1 MAIGIALLA
10 IVLLENILFSSIIEN
25 SLNEGVN
32 IYILGILNLIIAL
45 LISALIYFICKRI
58 NNLNISRKVKFVLLS
73 AFIIIYIIAQVLWIN
88 YMNASPAGDQLN
100 VYNFAKYLYESNE
113 KNIEDF
119 NYMEKNPHQITISFV
134 WSILFKLFSNTSY
147 KIIQYI
153 NAICNG
159 ITIIAI
165 MLIIKELSKKYKTNK
180 YLGIVLIGTFIS
192 LPLLSTFIYGD
203 FISLSFS
210 LLAVY
215 SIMKYGNTEK
225 IKFVIISAV
234 FMAIS
239 YILRMN
245 SLIIIIAICIYL
257 ILEIIKNKKKTTEI
271 IKKLL
276 IILCFILITFIPDV
290 IIKNYVIQKYNLN
303 IDEAIPTI
311 CYICMGITD
320 GYRQSGWYNGYVN
333 WAWHKPIAE
342 AKVLYKDI
350 VKDRIVE
357 FINNPITMMSFYLRK
372 TASMWTENTYSA
384 VWNNLSFNTGEENAN
399 KDNLLTDSKNN
410 ISIYQKALIFLIFTL
425 SIIVLV
431 QHRNNLSNEL
441 ILLLTIFIGGFLFH
455 ILWEAKSRYIIPYII
470 ILIPIASIEI
480 NKIKIFK
487 SKKMKREK
495 EYKPSELV
503 GKESG
508 IK

>member
-1 MAIGIALLA
+1 MNKIINNFIMAIGIALLA

-210 LLAVY
+210 LFGVA
-215 SIMKYGNTEK
+215 
-225 IKFVIISAV
+225 
-234 FMAIS
+234 
-239 YILRMN
+239 
-245 SLIIIIAICIYL
+245 
-257 ILEIIKNKKKTTEI
+257 
-271 IKKLL
+271 
-276 IILCFILITFIPDV
+276 
-290 IIKNYVIQKYNLN
+290 
-303 IDEAIPTI
+303 
-311 CYICMGITD
+311 
-320 GYRQSGWYNGYVN
+320 
-333 WAWHKPIAE
+333 
-342 AKVLYKDI
+342 
-350 VKDRIVE
+350 
-357 FINNPITMMSFYLRK
+357 
-372 TASMWTENTYSA
+372 
-384 VWNNLSFNTGEENAN
+384 
-399 KDNLLTDSKNN
+399 
-410 ISIYQKALIFLIFTL
+410 
-425 SIIVLV
+425 
-431 QHRNNLSNEL
+431 
-441 ILLLTIFIGGFLFH
+441 
-455 ILWEAKSRYIIPYII
+455 
-470 ILIPIASIEI
+470 
-480 NKIKIFK
+480 
-487 SKKMKREK
+487 
-495 EYKPSELV
+495 
-503 GKESG
+503 
-508 IK
+508 